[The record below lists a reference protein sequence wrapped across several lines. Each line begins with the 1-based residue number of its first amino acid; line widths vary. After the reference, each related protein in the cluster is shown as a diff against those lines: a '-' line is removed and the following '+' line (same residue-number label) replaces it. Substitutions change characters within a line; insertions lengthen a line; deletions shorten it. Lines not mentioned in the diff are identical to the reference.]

1 MQLIKLYQDLEHMWK
16 NLTVYDDIITNLR
29 TKEDGILAVLNN
41 ELPPNE
47 LMEKYKYPALLN
59 EDNGIL
65 YAHEIPNK
73 RQMFMIVWKNRV
85 LYPKVMEYNLEATGV
100 STKSAS
106 DKQTECEEKID
117 QNEPVDQ
124 CEEKK
129 EKTEPV
135 DECEE
140 KTEPVDECEEKK
152 DKTEPVD
159 EFQ

>member
-16 NLTVYDDIITNLR
+16 NLTIYDDIITNLR

-47 LMEKYKYPALLN
+47 LMEKYQYPALLN

-65 YAHEIPNK
+65 YAHEIPNEK
-73 RQMFMIVWKNRV
+73 QMFMIIWKNRV

-100 STKSAS
+100 STKTSL
-106 DKQTECEEKID
+106 DKQTECEEKKEQI
-117 QNEPVDQ
+117 EETE

-129 EKTEPV
+129 EQV
-135 DECEE
+135 EE
-140 KTEPVDECEEKK
+140 TECEEKK

-159 EFQ
+159 EC

>member
-16 NLTVYDDIITNLR
+16 NLTIYDDIITNLR

-47 LMEKYKYPALLN
+47 LMDKYQYPALLN

-73 RQMFMIVWKNRV
+73 KQMFMIVWKNRV

-100 STKSAS
+100 STKPGL
-106 DKQTECEEKID
+106 DEQTECDEKID
-117 QNEPVDQ
+117 Q
-124 CEEKK
+124 
-129 EKTEPV
+129 TESV

-140 KTEPVDECEEKK
+140 KKEQVEVTECEEKK

-159 EFQ
+159 EC